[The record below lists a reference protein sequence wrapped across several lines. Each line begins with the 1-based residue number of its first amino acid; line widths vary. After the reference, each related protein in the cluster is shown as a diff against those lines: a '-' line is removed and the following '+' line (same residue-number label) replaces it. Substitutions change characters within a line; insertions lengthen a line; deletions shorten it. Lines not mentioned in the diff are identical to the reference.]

1 MTATLSGP
9 SIADCKERIREMF
22 KAENHQPVPDKLIQ
36 KLIFGINNE
45 SEVLLVDAGCVIALS
60 LIEQG
65 HNPDKIF
72 VAEDS
77 DGEYIR
83 VAEKLSEIY
92 GFHLIRINVNKMP
105 PIMKFDYTLANPP
118 FKGQLHLEFLQ
129 NALKIS
135 KNVKFIHPSGWLT
148 RSGKKIERDVK
159 LALHNRLRKLTLFN
173 GYPVF
178 NAEFQGPLVI
188 TEADPSYSGKIEV
201 YYDNTSNTYYID
213 SLDSFPTG
221 YWEPTDENYELRDL
235 IYGESQKSNILSL
248 RTSNP
253 NKIPLSL
260 PVICGDPRSKD
271 KATFVRKDFW
281 IFFYPNSD
289 MYNNKHA
296 ENQWYSFNTESE
308 RDSFVS
314 YLKTKFARFA
324 LALNKTGNRNNIS
337 RYIKNVPLPPLN
349 TIWTEDSIMEYYGL
363 TQQQKNQI
371 NQFIPTYYK

>member
-9 SIADCKERIREMF
+9 SIADRKERIREMF

-253 NKIPLSL
+253 NKI
-260 PVICGDPRSKD
+260 
-271 KATFVRKDFW
+271 
-281 IFFYPNSD
+281 
-289 MYNNKHA
+289 
-296 ENQWYSFNTESE
+296 ES
-308 RDSFVS
+308 SC
-314 YLKTKFARFA
+314 YL
-324 LALNKTGNRNNIS
+324 
-337 RYIKNVPLPPLN
+337 
-349 TIWTEDSIMEYYGL
+349 W
-363 TQQQKNQI
+363 
-371 NQFIPTYYK
+371 

>member
-9 SIADCKERIREMF
+9 SIADRKERIREMF